1 MRYSANNRRRSVAAH
16 TVTRRCRRCQQS
28 YRTAVADPEDLCPH
42 CCHNKDFQQRVA
54 DWFLKN
60 PFAHF
65 EVYSIFEEQRVRVIL
80 NGGRD
85 WVEFEKEHP
94 VYIEAIR
101 RQKML
106 PGATRPDSEVGRSAP
121 EKGGEL

>member
-1 MRYSANNRRRSVAAH
+1 MRYPAKYHRRSVAAH
-16 TVTRRCRRCQQS
+16 TVTRRCRRCQQC
-28 YRTAVADPEDLCPH
+28 YRTAVADPENLCVY
-42 CCHNKDFQQRVA
+42 CCHNTDFEERVA

-65 EVYSIFEEQRVRVIL
+65 EVYSIFDEHRVRVML
-80 NGGRD
+80 SGGRD
-85 WVEFEKEHP
+85 WIEFEKEHP

-106 PGATRPDSEVGRSAP
+106 AGAIAV
-121 EKGGEL
+121 

>member
-101 RQKML
+101 RQKM
-106 PGATRPDSEVGRSAP
+106 PASVVA
-121 EKGGEL
+121 K